1 MATKNPTITK
11 SKDGLNLLKLL
22 AQGDNDIARG
32 RVIHQKDLFKSLE
45 KYCEIPFSIS
55 CIFIC
60 CMF

>member
-22 AQGDNDIARG
+22 AQSENDIARG

-45 KYCEIPFSIS
+45 KIL
-55 CIFIC
+55 
-60 CMF
+60 

>member
-22 AQGDNDIARG
+22 AQSESEVARG

-45 KYCEIPFSIS
+45 KIL
-55 CIFIC
+55 
-60 CMF
+60 